1 MNYDN
6 PGKTISERILLD
18 LQSLQDRGL
27 KLTFDDVLLG
37 LHKAKR
43 SLKPDIEVDLIVEKI
58 EDAYRIRTRAI
69 PAQPAE

>member
-18 LQSLQDRGL
+18 LQALKDRGL
-27 KLTFDDVLLG
+27 QLTFDDVLFG
-37 LHKAKR
+37 LYKAKR
-43 SLKPDIEVDLIVEKI
+43 PFVKDIEVDLIVEKI

-69 PAQPAE
+69 LAQPAE